1 MYKLSIGE
9 DTADLLIRDVII
21 QDYSRVYDSI
31 VALESR
37 LEELQPFQLEDLAN
51 DREILAAL
59 TVMLKYYLPLDEA
72 HKVIRETKGKYKD
85 ITD

>member
-9 DTADLLIRDVII
+9 DTADLLIRDVLI

-37 LEELQPFQLEDLAN
+37 LDELKPFQLEDLAN

-72 HKVIRETKGKYKD
+72 HEVINKKTNRAS
-85 ITD
+85 

>member
-31 VALESR
+31 VELESR
-37 LEELQPFQLEDLAN
+37 TEELKPFQLEDLAN
-51 DREILAAL
+51 DREVLAAL
-59 TVMLKYYLPLDEA
+59 AVMLKYYLPWDEA
-72 HKVIRETKGKYKD
+72 HEVINKKANRAS
-85 ITD
+85 

>member
-1 MYKLSIGE
+1 MNMYKLSIGE

-31 VALESR
+31 VELESR
-37 LEELQPFQLEDLAN
+37 TEELKPFQLEDLAN

-59 TVMLKYYLPLDEA
+59 AVMLKYYLPWDEA
-72 HKVIRETKGKYKD
+72 HEVINKKANRAS
-85 ITD
+85 

>member
-31 VALESR
+31 EALESR
-37 LEELQPFQLEDLAN
+37 IDELKPFQLEDLAN

-59 TVMLKYYLPLDEA
+59 AVMLKYYLPWDEA
-72 HKVIRETKGKYKD
+72 HEVINKKANRAS
-85 ITD
+85 

>member
-31 VALESR
+31 VELESR
-37 LEELQPFQLEDLAN
+37 IDELKPFQLEDLAN

-59 TVMLKYYLPLDEA
+59 AVMLKYYLPWDEA
-72 HKVIRETKGKYKD
+72 HEVINKKANRAS
-85 ITD
+85 

>member
-31 VALESR
+31 VELESR
-37 LEELQPFQLEDLAN
+37 TEELKPFQLEDLAN

-59 TVMLKYYLPLDEA
+59 AVMLKYYLPLDEA
-72 HKVIRETKGKYKD
+72 HEVINKKANRAS
-85 ITD
+85 

>member
-1 MYKLSIGE
+1 MYKLTIGE
-9 DTADLLIRDVII
+9 DTADLLIRDVLI

-31 VALESR
+31 VALESS
-37 LEELQPFQLEDLAN
+37 LDELKPFQLEDLAN

-72 HKVIRETKGKYKD
+72 HEVIRKKANRAS
-85 ITD
+85 

>member
-1 MYKLSIGE
+1 MNMYKLSIGE
-9 DTADLLIRDVII
+9 DTADLLIRDII
-21 QDYSRVYDSI
+21 VQDYSRVYDSI

-37 LEELQPFQLEDLAN
+37 RDELKPFQLEDLAN

-72 HKVIRETKGKYKD
+72 HEVIRKKANRAS
-85 ITD
+85 

>member
-9 DTADLLIRDVII
+9 DTADLLIRDVLV

-37 LEELQPFQLEDLAN
+37 TEELKPFQLEDLAN

-72 HKVIRETKGKYKD
+72 HEVIRKKANRAS
-85 ITD
+85 

>member
-37 LEELQPFQLEDLAN
+37 LDELKPFQLEDLAN
-51 DREILAAL
+51 DREVLAAL

-72 HKVIRETKGKYKD
+72 HEVIRKKANRAS
-85 ITD
+85 

>member
-1 MYKLSIGE
+1 MNMYKLSIGE

-31 VALESR
+31 EALESR
-37 LEELQPFQLEDLAN
+37 IDELKPFQLEDLAN

-59 TVMLKYYLPLDEA
+59 AVMLKYYLPWDEA
-72 HKVIRETKGKYKD
+72 HEVINKKANRAS
-85 ITD
+85 

>member
-1 MYKLSIGE
+1 MNMYKLSIGE

-37 LEELQPFQLEDLAN
+37 LDELKPFQLEDLAN

-72 HKVIRETKGKYKD
+72 HEVINKKANRAS
-85 ITD
+85 

>member
-1 MYKLSIGE
+1 MNMYKLSIGE

-37 LEELQPFQLEDLAN
+37 LDELKPFQLEDLAN
-51 DREILAAL
+51 DREVLAAL

-72 HKVIRETKGKYKD
+72 HEVIRKKANRAS
-85 ITD
+85 

>member
-31 VALESR
+31 VELESR
-37 LEELQPFQLEDLAN
+37 TEELKPFQLEDLAN
-51 DREILAAL
+51 DREFLAAL
-59 TVMLKYYLPLDEA
+59 AVMLKYYLPWDEA
-72 HKVIRETKGKYKD
+72 HEVINKKANRAS
-85 ITD
+85 

>member
-1 MYKLSIGE
+1 MNMYKLSIGE

-37 LEELQPFQLEDLAN
+37 LDELKPFQLEDLAN

-72 HKVIRETKGKYKD
+72 HEVIRKKANRAS
-85 ITD
+85 

>member
-31 VALESR
+31 VELESR
-37 LEELQPFQLEDLAN
+37 TEELKPFQLEDLAN

-59 TVMLKYYLPLDEA
+59 AVMLKYYLPWDEA
-72 HKVIRETKGKYKD
+72 HEVINKKANRAS
-85 ITD
+85 